1 MRRIKQTALALLATS
16 AFLVLGCGGGDAGPA
31 GARGAQGEQGTQGE
45 PGMPGTPGLNDPT
58 INAVNPPIG
67 FLNRNISVTI
77 GGNDTAWGD
86 GTTVDFGAG
95 IQAKVV
101 SANPGLLLV
110 DLTIDE
116 GAALGPRDVIVSG
129 GADGAMLTLKGV
141 FQVAAPI
148 EVGDIQGTLAQGS
161 IFVARAKQKDI
172 STPFDTSGS
181 GKNVSVT
188 LGPGLEASIDEV
200 ETYTIDFNGH
210 VDVDTPPGDFDLR
223 VASGLASESLS
234 SIAPKAG
241 TVAARAPKPLVE
253 GVQSPDSVAT
263 PFESYLYSFAPG
275 PHKLVSIDVGAA
287 DSGTSPNFALLPE
300 SGKFADLIS
309 FGPSGRLLTTSDKPV
324 YVIYWDNSGASGY
337 PFDIYV
343 TTQDSGDLE
352 PNDTCATAQ
361 ALGSPSNSLVNL
373 SLRDQSD
380 EDWFVLTTVAADIGK
395 IVHTVTKPG
404 DEKTDTY
411 VEVFKGTCAN
421 LVPMGAPSEDKNY
434 HEDHSSG
441 SISAAG
447 KVYVKVS
454 NSPSSSFK
462 GSFYDLDIEMLRS
475 EVEPNNLCNQANAI
489 TALPADLK
497 FASLGG
503 DADADWYAVTVSAAN
518 VGKLLDITTW
528 AGDENTD
535 TYIEVYSGNCASPA
549 LIAKSPD
556 KDYLDTLQVGPI
568 AAAGTYFVR
577 ISNSPTYP
585 YAGAKYNVSFSA
597 VIPPDIEPNDLCTQ
611 AQPGGALG
619 STVGPLELS
628 SQADVD
634 WHIFPAS
641 AADVGKSVHVVTSP
655 GDSNTDTVVEVFD
668 GTCAALN
675 PLGGA
680 STDIFYHEDHLS
692 APITQP
698 GFVYVKISNSP
709 VAYVDSAYML
719 TVTYE

>member
-1 MRRIKQTALALLATS
+1 MKRISKTALALLATS
-16 AFLVLGCGGGDAGPA
+16 ALFVLGCGDAEVGPA
-31 GARGAQGEQGTQGE
+31 GARGAPGEQGE
-45 PGMPGTPGLNDPT
+45 PGMPGTPGSNDPT

-67 FLNRNISVTI
+67 YLNRNISVTI
-77 GGNDTAWGD
+77 GGNDTTWTDA
-86 GTTVDFGAG
+86 TSVDFGPG

-110 DLTIDE
+110 DLTIEE

-129 GADGAMLTLKGV
+129 GVDGAMLTLKGV

-161 IFVARAKQKDI
+161 IFVARAKQKDM
-172 STPFDTSGS
+172 STPFDTSGG
-181 GKNVSVT
+181 GKNVSMT
-188 LGPGLEASIDEV
+188 LGPGLEAAIDEV
-200 ETYTIDFNGH
+200 EPYTVDFNGH

-223 VASGLASESLS
+223 VASGLPSETQS
-234 SIAPKAG
+234 SMAPKAG
-241 TVAARAPKPLVE
+241 TVAARAPTPLVE
-253 GVQSPDSVAT
+253 GVQSPGSVAA

-275 PHKLVSIDVGAA
+275 PHKLVSIDVGSA
-287 DSGTSPNFALLPE
+287 DSGASPNFALLPE

-309 FGPSGRLLTTSDKPV
+309 FGPSGRLLTTSDKPF

-343 TTQDSGDLE
+343 SSQDSGDLE

-361 ALGSPSNSLVNL
+361 TLGSPSNSLLNL
-373 SLRDQSD
+373 SLRDQGD
-380 EDWFVLTTVAADIGK
+380 EDWFVLTAGAADIGK
-395 IVHTVTKPG
+395 LVHTVTKPG
-404 DEKTDTY
+404 DQKTDTY
-411 VEVFKGTCAN
+411 VEAFQGTCAN
-421 LVPMGAPSEDKNY
+421 LLPLGAPSEDKNY
-434 HEDHSSG
+434 HEDHSSA

-447 KVYVKVS
+447 KVYIKVS
-454 NSPSSSFK
+454 NSPTSSFG
-462 GSFYDLDIEMLRS
+462 GSFYDLDIELLRS

-489 TALPADLK
+489 TSLPADLQ

-503 DADADWYAVTVSAAN
+503 ETDADWYAVTVSAAN

-535 TYIEVYSGNCASPA
+535 TYIEVYSGNCAAPA
-549 LIAKSPD
+549 LIAKSSD
-556 KDYLDTLQVGPI
+556 KDFLDTLQVGPI

-577 ISNSPTYP
+577 ISNSQVYP

-597 VIPPDIEPNDLCTQ
+597 VIPPDVEPNDLCTQ

-619 STVGPLELS
+619 STVGPLALS

-655 GDSNTDTVVEVFD
+655 GDSNTDTVVEVFE
-668 GTCAALN
+668 GSCASLT

-692 APITQP
+692 APITQA

-719 TVTYE
+719 TVTFE